1 MSIQFASMLLV
12 DGWVQE
18 TYMEVCIMKNY
29 PLSKNKV
36 NPSAYAYIYRGIDV
50 EVKRN
55 YNFNC
60 EYVVSSEYFVPSLGI
75 FATTP
80 KELKKKIDRRL
91 DK

>member
-1 MSIQFASMLLV
+1 MRILLWGSRNRPWRV
-12 DGWVQE
+12 L
-18 TYMEVCIMKNY
+18 IMNN

-36 NPSAYAYIYRGIDV
+36 NPSPYAYIYRGIDV